1 MEHNR
6 DGTRCSPNEAAGLAP
21 RVLAALLIAGAASA
35 SAQTAKRV
43 FDSEHYRIHTDLDE
57 PTARDYARR
66 LDAMYMEYARR
77 LADFESPPQDKFTVH
92 LFRRKS
98 DYIEFTGNRVPNS
111 SGIFIPSQ
119 RALAGFEEGQGRSG
133 LRQTLQHEAF
143 HQFAWEVISPNLP
156 IWLDEGLA
164 QVFEEGVWTG
174 KQFII
179 GQVPPRRIEELRDD
193 ARNGRF
199 TPFRTLL
206 TMSRKDFQSRMKDP
220 KLGRAQY
227 NQAWAMTQFLIF
239 ASDEDGKPRYRA
251 RMLAWLRDIHGG
263 RDPQQAFVENFSTNI
278 EGFEARYQEWVNN
291 LQPTALAVYSDRLT
305 KLAELIRLFKDEGK
319 EFDSINALRK
329 HLSKGRFHLT
339 EEREGKTYT
348 HQENALAYLSD
359 LSNSP
364 WPADQL
370 LLETRRGPLPDIVLR
385 PPGSAQLRVRFY
397 RAGAHISH
405 ELVLESR

>member
-6 DGTRCSPNEAAGLAP
+6 DGTICSFPGAAGLAP
-21 RVLAALLIAGAASA
+21 RVAAALLVIGAATASA
-35 SAQTAKRV
+35 SAGSRV
-43 FDSEHYRIHTDLDE
+43 FESEHYRIHTDLDE

-66 LDAMYMEYARR
+66 LDAMYKEYARR
-77 LADFESPPQDKFTVH
+77 LADFESPPQDKFAVH

-98 DYIEFTGNRVPNS
+98 DYIRFTNNRVPNS
-111 SGIFIPSQ
+111 SGIFIPAQ

-179 GQVPPRRIEELRDD
+179 GQVPPRRIEELRED
-193 ARNGRF
+193 ARSGRF

-206 TMSRKDFQSRMKDP
+206 TMSRKDFQARMKDP

-239 ASDEDGKPRYRA
+239 AADEEGKPRYRA

-263 RDPQQAFVENFSTNI
+263 RDAQQAFVENFSTNV
-278 EGFEARYQEWVNN
+278 EGFEARYQEWLAG
-291 LQPTALAVYSDRLT
+291 LQPTAMAVYSDRLT
-305 KLAELIRLFKDEGK
+305 KLAELLRLFKDEGR
-319 EFDSINALRK
+319 EFESIDALRK
-329 HLSKGRFHLT
+329 HLAKGRFHLT
-339 EEREGKTYT
+339 EEREGRTYT

-359 LSNSP
+359 LSNNP

-370 LLETRRGPLPDIVLR
+370 VLETRRGPLPDIVLR
-385 PPGSAQLRVRFY
+385 PPGTAQLRVRFY
-397 RAGAHISH
+397 RNGSRISH
-405 ELVLESR
+405 ELVFESR